1 MRRPI
6 ETVPKDG
13 TTVILEDDIKG
24 TYELARWSAE
34 QCAWVAKDGKPYNG
48 TPTYWHA
55 LQRAEHLEGEFK
67 PSSPSFQ
74 MDDVV
79 ASPPVTSSQAV
90 SVADKQIPRGKTHPQ
105 ARHRFAAFCGAA
117 MVAAAL
123 TGMYFRGDVAAYVA
137 KHAHR
142 SDELAVRSVPQDSP
156 LEQPRIISLARNPSD
171 AGSAPASAGQVTVG
185 RAPAPQSPENH
196 RRADA
201 IDSELLNARQALAE
215 AHERET
221 ELKQTAETART
232 ELQQSLDKI
241 ANLENELAI
250 ARQHIDQAP
259 LAPPA
264 GRRIPELRMKQPNTL
279 GFFGIFNA
287 VPKRARLHRT
297 ARIPD
302 ER

>member
-90 SVADKQIPRGKTHPQ
+90 SVADKQIPRGKTYPQ
-105 ARHRFAAFCGAA
+105 ARRRFAAFCGAA
-117 MVAAAL
+117 MIAAAL

-137 KHAHR
+137 KHADR
-142 SDELAVRSVPQDSP
+142 SGELRAGSVPQGSP
-156 LEQPRIISLARNPSD
+156 EQPRIIGLARNPSD

-201 IDSELLNARQALAE
+201 IDSELLNARQALAD
-215 AHERET
+215 AQERET

-250 ARQHIDQAP
+250 ARQHIDQAS
-259 LAPPA
+259 LSPPA

-287 VPKRARLHRT
+287 APKRARVHRT